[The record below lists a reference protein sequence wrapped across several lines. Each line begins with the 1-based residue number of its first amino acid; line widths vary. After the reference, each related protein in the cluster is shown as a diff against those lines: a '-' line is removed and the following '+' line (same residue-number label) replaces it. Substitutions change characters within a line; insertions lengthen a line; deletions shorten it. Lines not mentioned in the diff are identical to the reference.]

1 MTFKYAELTGD
12 VRQNDKLFIDL
23 LHTVRVGKIDDD
35 VEKLL
40 KPRFIDESDE
50 NYLKDALHMNAEN
63 EPAMKRTDAVLNN
76 LLGELYTIMADDKI
90 PGIVNTHWQQKQGK
104 HRRLV

>member
-40 KPRFIDESDE
+40 KQRCLAYECRE
-50 NYLKDALHMNAEN
+50 
-63 EPAMKRTDAVLNN
+63 
-76 LLGELYTIMADDKI
+76 
-90 PGIVNTHWQQKQGK
+90 
-104 HRRLV
+104 